1 MARRKGDRES
11 RYEREYVST
20 NEQYETPRGRG
31 KMGGEAEIA
40 ETRTEDW
47 SGIKYSPI
55 RQEGESTF
63 GYRERKDRL
72 MEEDARKIEGS
83 GLPQK

>member
-20 NEQYETPRGRG
+20 NRQG
-31 KMGGEAEIA
+31 MGSYGLQESGAA
-40 ETRTEDW
+40 ETEIKDW

-83 GLPQK
+83 GLPQM